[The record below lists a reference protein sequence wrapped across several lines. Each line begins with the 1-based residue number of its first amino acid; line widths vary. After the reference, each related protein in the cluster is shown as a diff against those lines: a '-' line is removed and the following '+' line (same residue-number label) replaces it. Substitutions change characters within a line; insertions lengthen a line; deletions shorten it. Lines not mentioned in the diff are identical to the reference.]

1 VSDSTST
8 SDESFEGDDLD
19 ADPEENMSEGNL
31 DAARKAAMDEVERNE
46 RKARRFLIAAG
57 VTEAVLFIAIVMV
70 IDVNDTTH
78 WLIFLCA
85 CLVYGPIAF
94 GMVALRSYLD
104 LSTKRVLTALQFGPG
119 SR

>member
-1 VSDSTST
+1 MTED
-8 SDESFEGDDLD
+8 
-19 ADPEENMSEGNL
+19 NL
-31 DAARKAAMDEVERNE
+31 DAARQAALEEVERS
-46 RKARRFLIAAG
+46 RRRARRFLAVAG
-57 VTEAVLFIAIVMV
+57 LTEAVLFVAIVLV

-104 LSTKRVLTALQFGPG
+104 LSTKRVLTALRFGPEG
-119 SR
+119 SG